1 MSLVRIIKDIKL
13 GLRSYR
19 DSVYFVIEHKMW
31 PYFIVPLVLFGGIIY
46 LGFKMEAGE
55 KEAKLSIEGAG
66 YFYMIWGWIK
76 MAFYF
81 VMSYLFLQLTRY
93 IMLMVLSPL
102 LAIVSERV
110 EKKLTGNV
118 YKLNLK
124 QLMKDVTRA
133 IFIASRNLI
142 YEIGTLIVLYTAIY
156 LSFRLIGLKSAKVPF
171 LDTIYISDLVYL
183 ITASIV
189 AFYFYGFS
197 FMDYVMER
205 KRFKIK
211 ESVKFVRKHKGVA
224 IALGS
229 LFVCLFHSIEI
240 VKEFDAGIGRTIF
253 MWITAI
259 LAASIPIFTAIAA
272 TLAMHELDDLGSNE
286 FAIRKDPP
294 TDRPLL
300 DDKDNDGLPSDL

>member
-1 MSLVRIIKDIKL
+1 MRIVKDIRL

-46 LGFKMEAGE
+46 LGFQMEAGE
-55 KEAKLSIEGAG
+55 IEAKESLKGAG
-66 YFYMIWGWIK
+66 FFYTIWGWMK

-93 IMLMVLSPL
+93 VMLMVLSPL

-118 YKLNLK
+118 YKFNFK
-124 QLMKDVTRA
+124 QLMKDVKRA
-133 IFIASRNLI
+133 ILIATRNI
-142 YEIGTLIVLYTAIY
+142 VYEIVIIIGLYTAIY
-156 LSFRLIGLKSAKVPF
+156 ISFWTFGFSSLKVPF
-171 LDTIYISDLVYL
+171 SDSMYISDLLYL
-183 ITASIV
+183 VLASLV

-205 KRFKIK
+205 RRFTIK
-211 ESVKFVRKHKGVA
+211 ESIKYVRKHKGVA
-224 IALGS
+224 VALGS
-229 LFVCLFHSIEI
+229 LFVFLFHSIEI
-240 VKEFDAGIGRTIF
+240 VKEFDAGIGRTLF

-272 TLAMHELDDLGSNE
+272 TLAMHQLDDLGSNE
-286 FAIRKDPP
+286 FAVNENP
-294 TDRPLL
+294 TTDDGPLQ
-300 DDKDNDGLPSDL
+300 KEEDNELPSDL

>member
-1 MSLVRIIKDIKL
+1 MRIVKDIRL

-46 LGFKMEAGE
+46 LGFQMEAGE
-55 KEAKLSIEGAG
+55 IEAKESLKGAG
-66 YFYMIWGWIK
+66 FFYTIWGWMK

-93 IMLMVLSPL
+93 VMLMVLSPL
-102 LAIVSERV
+102 LSIVSERV

-118 YKLNLK
+118 YKFNFK
-124 QLMKDVTRA
+124 QLMKDVKRA
-133 IFIASRNLI
+133 ILIATRNVV
-142 YEIGTLIVLYTAIY
+142 YEIVIIIGLYTAIY
-156 LSFRLIGLKSAKVPF
+156 ISFWTFGFSSLKVPF
-171 LDTIYISDLVYL
+171 SDSMYISDLLYL
-183 ITASIV
+183 VLASLV

-205 KRFKIK
+205 RRFTIK
-211 ESVKFVRKHKGVA
+211 ESIQYVRKHKGVA
-224 IALGS
+224 VALGS
-229 LFVCLFHSIEI
+229 LFVFLFHSIEI
-240 VKEFDAGIGRTIF
+240 VKEFDAGIGRTLF

-272 TLAMHELDDLGSNE
+272 TLAMHQLDDLGSNE
-286 FAIRKDPP
+286 FAVNENP
-294 TDRPLL
+294 TTDDGPLQ
-300 DDKDNDGLPSDL
+300 KEEDNELPSDL

>member
-1 MSLVRIIKDIKL
+1 MRIVKDIRL

-46 LGFKMEAGE
+46 LGFQMEAGE
-55 KEAKLSIEGAG
+55 IEAKESLKGAG
-66 YFYMIWGWIK
+66 FFYTIWGWMK

-93 IMLMVLSPL
+93 VMLMVLSPL

-110 EKKLTGNV
+110 EKKLTGKV
-118 YKLNLK
+118 YKFNFK
-124 QLMKDVTRA
+124 QLMKDVKRA
-133 IFIASRNLI
+133 ILIATRNVV
-142 YEIGTLIVLYTAIY
+142 YEIVIIIGLYTAIY
-156 LSFRLIGLKSAKVPF
+156 ISFWTFGFSSLKVPF
-171 LDTIYISDLVYL
+171 SDSMYISDLLYL
-183 ITASIV
+183 VLASLV

-205 KRFKIK
+205 RRFTIK
-211 ESVKFVRKHKGVA
+211 ESIKYVRKHKGVA
-224 IALGS
+224 VALGS
-229 LFVCLFHSIEI
+229 LFVFLFHSIEI
-240 VKEFDAGIGRTIF
+240 VKEFDAGIGRTLF

-272 TLAMHELDDLGSNE
+272 TLAMHQLDDLGSNE
-286 FAIRKDPP
+286 FAVNENP
-294 TDRPLL
+294 TTDDGPLQ
-300 DDKDNDGLPSDL
+300 KEEDNELPSDL

>member
-1 MSLVRIIKDIKL
+1 MRIVKDIRL

-19 DSVYFVIEHKMW
+19 DSVYFVIENKMW

-46 LGFKMEAGE
+46 LGFQMEAGE
-55 KEAKLSIEGAG
+55 IEAKESLKGAG
-66 YFYMIWGWIK
+66 FFYTIWGWMK

-93 IMLMVLSPL
+93 VMLMVLSPL

-118 YKLNLK
+118 YKFNFK
-124 QLMKDVTRA
+124 QLMKDVKRA
-133 IFIASRNLI
+133 ILIATRNVV
-142 YEIGTLIVLYTAIY
+142 YEIVIIIGLYTAIY
-156 LSFRLIGLKSAKVPF
+156 ISFWTFGFSSLKVPF
-171 LDTIYISDLVYL
+171 SDSMYISDLLYL
-183 ITASIV
+183 VLASLV

-205 KRFKIK
+205 RRFTIK
-211 ESVKFVRKHKGVA
+211 ESIKYVRKHKGVA
-224 IALGS
+224 VALGS
-229 LFVCLFHSIEI
+229 LFVFLFHSIEI
-240 VKEFDAGIGRTIF
+240 VKEFDAGIGRTLF

-272 TLAMHELDDLGSNE
+272 TLAMHQLDDLGSNE
-286 FAIRKDPP
+286 FAVNENP
-294 TDRPLL
+294 TTDDGPLQ
-300 DDKDNDGLPSDL
+300 KEEDNELPSDL

>member
-1 MSLVRIIKDIKL
+1 MRIVEDIKL

-19 DSVYFVIEHKMW
+19 DSVYFVIKHKMW

-46 LGFKMEAGE
+46 LGFQMEAGE
-55 KEAKLSIEGAG
+55 SEAKESLKGAG
-66 YFYMIWGWIK
+66 FFYTIWGWIK

-93 IMLMVLSPL
+93 VMLMVLSPL

-118 YKLNLK
+118 YKFNFK

-133 IFIASRNLI
+133 ILIATRNMVFEVLIIIGLYIAVYFSFWIFGFSSLKLPFSDSMYISELI
-142 YEIGTLIVLYTAIY
+142 YLVLTS
-156 LSFRLIGLKSAKVPF
+156 L
-171 LDTIYISDLVYL
+171 
-183 ITASIV
+183 V

-205 KRFKIK
+205 RRFTIK
-211 ESVKFVRKHKGVA
+211 ESIQYVRKHKGVA
-224 IALGS
+224 VALGS
-229 LFVCLFHSIEI
+229 LFVFLFHSIEI
-240 VKEFDAGIGRTIF
+240 VKEFDAGIGRTLF

-272 TLAMHELDDLGSNE
+272 TLAMHQLDDLGSNE
-286 FAIRKDPP
+286 FAVNENP
-294 TDRPLL
+294 TTDDGPLQ
-300 DDKDNDGLPSDL
+300 KEENNELPSDL

>member
-1 MSLVRIIKDIKL
+1 MRIVKDIRL

-46 LGFKMEAGE
+46 LGFQMEAGE
-55 KEAKLSIEGAG
+55 IEAKESLKGAG
-66 YFYMIWGWIK
+66 FFYTIWGWMK

-93 IMLMVLSPL
+93 VMLMVLSPL
-102 LAIVSERV
+102 LSIVSERV

-118 YKLNLK
+118 YKFNFK
-124 QLMKDVTRA
+124 QLMKDVKRA
-133 IFIASRNLI
+133 ILIATRNVV
-142 YEIGTLIVLYTAIY
+142 YEIVIIIGLYTAIY
-156 LSFRLIGLKSAKVPF
+156 ISFWTFGFSSLKVPF
-171 LDTIYISDLVYL
+171 SDSMYISDLLYL
-183 ITASIV
+183 VLASLV

-205 KRFKIK
+205 RRFTIK
-211 ESVKFVRKHKGVA
+211 ESIKYVRKHKGVA
-224 IALGS
+224 VALGS
-229 LFVCLFHSIEI
+229 LFVFLFHSIEI
-240 VKEFDAGIGRTIF
+240 VKEFDAGIGRTLF

-272 TLAMHELDDLGSNE
+272 TLAMHQLDDLGSNE
-286 FAIRKDPP
+286 FAVNENP
-294 TDRPLL
+294 TTDDGPLQ
-300 DDKDNDGLPSDL
+300 KEEDNELPSDL

>member
-1 MSLVRIIKDIKL
+1 M

-19 DSVYFVIEHKMW
+19 DSVYFVIKHKMW

-46 LGFKMEAGE
+46 LGFQMEAGE
-55 KEAKLSIEGAG
+55 SEAKESLNGAG
-66 YFYMIWGWIK
+66 FFYTIWGWIK

-93 IMLMVLSPL
+93 VMLMVLSPL

-110 EKKLTGNV
+110 EKKLTGNF
-118 YKLNLK
+118 YKFNFK

-133 IFIASRNLI
+133 ILIATRNMVFEVLIIIGLYIAVYFSFWIFGFSSLKLPFSDSMYISELI
-142 YEIGTLIVLYTAIY
+142 YLVLTS
-156 LSFRLIGLKSAKVPF
+156 L
-171 LDTIYISDLVYL
+171 
-183 ITASIV
+183 V

-205 KRFKIK
+205 RRFTIK
-211 ESVKFVRKHKGVA
+211 ESIQYVRKHKGVA
-224 IALGS
+224 VALGS
-229 LFVCLFHSIEI
+229 LFVFLFHSIEI
-240 VKEFDAGIGRTIF
+240 VKEFDAGIGRTLF

-272 TLAMHELDDLGSNE
+272 TLAMHQLDDLGSNE
-286 FAIRKDPP
+286 FAVNENP
-294 TDRPLL
+294 TAGDGLL
-300 DDKDNDGLPSDL
+300 QKEEDNELPSDL

>member
-1 MSLVRIIKDIKL
+1 MRIVKDIRL

-46 LGFKMEAGE
+46 LGFQMEAGE
-55 KEAKLSIEGAG
+55 IEAKESLKGAG
-66 YFYMIWGWIK
+66 FFYTIWGWMK

-93 IMLMVLSPL
+93 VMLMVLSPL

-118 YKLNLK
+118 YKFNFK
-124 QLMKDVTRA
+124 QLMKDVKRA
-133 IFIASRNLI
+133 ILIATRNVV
-142 YEIGTLIVLYTAIY
+142 YEIVIIIGLYTAIY
-156 LSFRLIGLKSAKVPF
+156 ISFWTFGFSSLKVPF
-171 LDTIYISDLVYL
+171 SDSMYISDLLYL
-183 ITASIV
+183 VLASLV

-205 KRFKIK
+205 RRFTIK
-211 ESVKFVRKHKGVA
+211 ESIKYVRKHKGVA
-224 IALGS
+224 VALGS
-229 LFVCLFHSIEI
+229 LFVFLFHSIEI
-240 VKEFDAGIGRTIF
+240 VKEFDAGIGRTLF

-272 TLAMHELDDLGSNE
+272 TLAMHQLDDLGSNE
-286 FAIRKDPP
+286 FAVNENP
-294 TDRPLL
+294 TTDDGPLQ
-300 DDKDNDGLPSDL
+300 KEEDNELPSDL